1 MYVLYRHTF
10 FIYIIKIICYNYYR
24 NYNKVIKMVKNIKF
38 ALTFD
43 ATQVIN
49 QMLEILKGLKEYGKQ
64 KKL

>member
-1 MYVLYRHTF
+1 MYVLCRHTF
-10 FIYIIKIICYNYYR
+10 FIDIIKIICYNYYR